1 MDQILNLLVKSMID
15 VGKMQ
20 ISGETKKRLVLDII
34 FEELE
39 INSVVEEL
47 LEHFIDILIKVENGK
62 LVFNHKIKQS
72 FLTCCIN
79 RK

>member
-20 ISGETKKRLVLDII
+20 ISGETKKRLVLNIL

-39 INSVVEEL
+39 MNPVVEEL
-47 LEHFIDILIKVENGK
+47 LEHFIDILIQVENGK
-62 LVFNHKIKQS
+62 LVFNTKLKQG
-72 FLTCCIN
+72 FLTCCFK
-79 RK
+79 R